1 MNKPKYIIVHCS
13 ATKVTSNITVEQIV
27 SMHKQRGFNTIGY
40 HYYIT
45 KDGVIHKGRDES
57 IDGAHC
63 LGYNAKSIG
72 ICYEGGLDKNGKA
85 KDTRTDA
92 QKESLISL
100 IKQLKG
106 KYKIDKV
113 MGHRDTSPDKDG
125 DGIVEPHEWIKQ
137 CPCFNAI
144 DEYKNI

>member
-1 MNKPKYIIVHCS
+1 MKEIYN
-13 ATKVTSNITVEQIV
+13 N
-27 SMHKQRGFNTIGY
+27 
-40 HYYIT
+40 YYIT

-57 IDGAHC
+57 INGAHC